1 MVYTNGP
8 TLDSL
13 NKNISIFMQTL
24 EIPGKKATIIG
35 GKSAAGEIAL
45 LLKIRGVAFN
55 SVKFHLVRLQ
65 IRKPNQVRD
74 VLATQDCSTII
85 LL

>member
-1 MVYTNGP
+1 
-8 TLDSL
+8 
-13 NKNISIFMQTL
+13 MQTL
-24 EIPGKKATIIG
+24 EIPGNKATIIG
-35 GKSAAGEIAL
+35 GKSAAGGIAL
-45 LLKIRGVAFN
+45 LLNIRGVAFN

-74 VLATQDCSTII
+74 VLVTQDCSTII